1 MKRVILLTA
10 IACTLAI
17 SASAQRKQLRQFT
30 NEHCSVAETHRI
42 GLSFLPLRIVS
53 WFIPGTAFD
62 GDAREVKLLL
72 KKVKSVKLW
81 TIQMDNGEPVSPESI
96 AQLKKDLYAEGKFES
111 LMEIRHPEGHVQLL
125 SNAKSDDRIDNLVA
139 LIHED
144 GEMIMVHLKTK
155 LSMDDLSRIANR
167 INNRV
172 KEEEDKKREE
182 IPVAKDNNVASAQTG
197 PLSH

>member
-1 MKRVILLTA
+1 MKRAILLSV
-10 IACTLAI
+10 IACTTLTL

-53 WFIPGTAFD
+53 WFIPGSAWD

-81 TIQMDNGEPVSPESI
+81 TIQMDNGEPVSNESI
-96 AQLKKDLYAEGKFES
+96 ARLKEDLYKEGHFES
-111 LMEIRHPEGHVQLL
+111 LMEIRHAEGHVQLL
-125 SNAKSDDRIDNLVA
+125 SNAKTDDRIDNLVA

-144 GEMIMVHLKTK
+144 GEMVMVHLKTK
-155 LSMDDLSRIANR
+155 LSMNDLSRIANK

-172 KEEEDKKREE
+172 KEEEKKREE
-182 IPVAKDNNVASAQTG
+182 IPVAKDNDVASTNPPPAY
-197 PLSH
+197 